1 MTMSVTRLR
10 HSQVAQLFD
19 AIIVS
24 AEVMAEKPNPVIF
37 TRATEAL
44 GIEPRECLHV
54 GDDRR
59 NDLWGA
65 RDAGCHAL
73 LWGSDV
79 QNMTEVV
86 DWVVHG
92 SVRDDNR

>member
-1 MTMSVTRLR
+1 
-10 HSQVAQLFD
+10 
-19 AIIVS
+19 
-24 AEVMAEKPNPVIF
+24 MAEKPNPVIF
-37 TRATEAL
+37 TRAVEAL
-44 GIEPRECLHV
+44 NVEPHECLHV

-79 QNMTEVV
+79 NDMAEVV
-86 DWVVHG
+86 HWVAHG
-92 SVRDDNR
+92 SFPDDDDHL